1 MPQSRRLLGSILAYV
16 SASVGPAI
24 IGMLSAAVFTRRFAA
39 SDYGRYSLA
48 LTSAN
53 LLVLLS
59 TQWLQQA
66 TNRYLPGEQSPVALQ
81 KWKSAIAASLVLTAI
96 GLATLGAFAAST
108 ARFLLEPAWR
118 SFVLP
123 GAVLA
128 LATGLTAPLLVVLQA
143 EMRAADYARFRHV
156 AAVSSFVLSFLLV
169 IPPRRDAS
177 LLLWGTAIP
186 LLMLVLPLWKSAGL
200 VSPLRLYHL
209 WPDLAN
215 ALRRMVAYG
224 APLTGWFLAVTL
236 LFFGDRFV
244 IQLYRGEREVGI
256 YSASY
261 LLVSGSVSLLATP
274 LIVASHPFLVRT
286 WESGDRVAAARWLQI
301 IVELLLIAS
310 GVLSV
315 AIGFFASD
323 VSRLMLGIS
332 FREGS
337 AIMPVL
343 ASAALAWQLAMYVH
357 KPLEF
362 AGRTVQMLLL
372 GVSALVVDV
381 VLNFAT
387 VPIFGYRAAAYALL
401 VGSLVY
407 LGLARWSGQRI
418 LRWSV
423 RAPLLAAAALLAI
436 SSPLL
441 VRFRAWIDLRAG
453 LRAGLAISC
462 AVVFLL
468 VLAGYALARPALR
481 EIFLLRRER
490 A

>member
-1 MPQSRRLLGSILAYV
+1 MPHSPRLTGHVLAYV

-24 IGMLSAAVFTRRFAA
+24 VGLLSAAVFTRRFAA

-48 LTSAN
+48 LTTVN
-53 LLVLLS
+53 LLVLLC

-81 KWKSAIAASLVLTAI
+81 KWKSAIAASLVLTAV
-96 GLATLGAFAAST
+96 GLAVLGAFAASI

-123 GAVLA
+123 GAALA

-143 EMRAADYARFRHV
+143 EMRAADYARFRHL
-156 AAVSSFVLSFLLV
+156 AAVSSFVLSVLLV

-177 LLLWGTAIP
+177 MLLWGTAIP
-186 LLMLVLPLWKSAGL
+186 LLILVLPLWKSAGL
-200 VSPLRLYHL
+200 ASPLRIYSL
-209 WPDLAN
+209 WPDLGI
-215 ALRRMVAYG
+215 ALRRMAAYG
-224 APLTGWFLAVTL
+224 APLTGWFLAITL
-236 LFFGDRFV
+236 LFFSDRFI
-244 IQLYRGEREVGI
+244 IQLYRGEREVGV

-274 LIVASHPFLVRT
+274 LILASHPFLVRT
-286 WESGDRVAAARWLQI
+286 WESGDRVATARWLQI
-301 IVELLLIAS
+301 IVELFLIAG
-310 GVLSV
+310 GVLSA
-315 AIGFFASD
+315 AIGFFAGD

-343 ASAALAWQLAMYVH
+343 ASAALVWQLAMYVH

-372 GVSALVVDV
+372 GISAFIVNI
-381 VLNFAT
+381 VLNFAA

-401 VGSLVY
+401 VASLVY
-407 LGLARWSGQRI
+407 LGLAHWSGQRI
-418 LRWSV
+418 FRWSV
-423 RAPLLAAAALLAI
+423 RAPLLATAALLAI

-453 LRAGLAISC
+453 LRAGLAVSC
-462 AVVFLL
+462 AAVILL
-468 VLAGYALARPALR
+468 FLAGYMLARPALR
-481 EIFLLRRER
+481 AIFLLRREK